1 MGSMKRAICRG
12 GRLQRGQSFVE
23 FAISLVFFLIV
34 LIGLFDLGRAYYIH
48 VALEDSAGE
57 ASLYLA
63 INHTCPRAD
72 SGPGCADPNN
82 AMYRARNAS
91 SLQINW
97 DSVTILP
104 DYPTDPVVGDM
115 VKVRM
120 EYPFK
125 LFTPIITTI
134 VGGDTIKLSAEAQ
147 HAIIR
152 P

>member
-1 MGSMKRAICRG
+1 MMRTFCKS

-34 LIGLFDLGRAYYIH
+34 LTGLFDLGRAYYIH

-57 ASLYLA
+57 AALYLA
-63 INHTCPRAD
+63 LNHTCPRPD
-72 SGPGCADPNN
+72 SGPSCADPNN
-82 AMYRARNAS
+82 ALYRARNAS
-91 SLQINW
+91 SYQINW

-120 EYPFK
+120 EYPFT
-125 LFTPIITTI
+125 LLTPIISSI
-134 VGGDTIKLSAEAQ
+134 VGGNSLKLSAEAQ
-147 HAIIR
+147 HTIIT